1 MCYVKSLKQI
11 PVFLQTGINYFQA
24 IGMKLMKF
32 TVLYIATMK
41 GGKQLLRKKSKTL
54 CSLIYSALTQSKIKN
69 MLKTYEACLMINVS
83 LGGCEVKY
91 QIFVLFYH

>member
-24 IGMKLMKF
+24 IGMKF

-41 GGKQLLRKKSKTL
+41 GGKQLLRKSKTL

-69 MLKTYEACLMINVS
+69 MKKTYEACLMINVS
-83 LGGCEVKY
+83 LGGCQVKY